1 MDDVVVLA
9 PTRWKL
15 RAAVRTLNEVFVRLR
30 VDKHPDKTFIG
41 RVAKGFDFLGY
52 RVSPKGLAVS
62 AETKA
67 RFVER
72 VRRLYEQHAGGDN
85 KVPSPVGKYVRRW
98 LGWLRAAGEIEF
110 DFKTLIGD
118 LSPPAEALLHAELQ

>member
-1 MDDVVVLA
+1 MA
-9 PTRWKL
+9 PLSLVSRRIYL
-15 RAAVRTLNEVFVRLR
+15 F
-30 VDKHPDKTFIG
+30 G
-41 RVAKGFDFLGY
+41 C

-62 AETKA
+62 AATKA

-85 KVPSPVGKYVRRW
+85 KVPSCVGKYVRRW
-98 LGWLRAAGEIEF
+98 LGWLRAAGEIEM
-110 DFKTLIGD
+110 DGKTLIGD